1 MIKVPFTL
9 DLIYKETPE
18 WFLENTDY
26 MPWLTYLKENCEHLE
41 IKRCG
46 RNEATLQENVIYE
59 FHLEP
64 KKETY
69 YRLKYGD

>member
-1 MIKVPFTL
+1 MIRVPVTL

-26 MPWLTYLKENCEHLE
+26 MPWLTYLKENCERVE
-41 IKRCG
+41 IKSH
-46 RNEATLQENVIYE
+46 RNEATLQHHVIYE

-64 KKETY
+64 KKETF
-69 YRLKYGD
+69 YRLKYGA